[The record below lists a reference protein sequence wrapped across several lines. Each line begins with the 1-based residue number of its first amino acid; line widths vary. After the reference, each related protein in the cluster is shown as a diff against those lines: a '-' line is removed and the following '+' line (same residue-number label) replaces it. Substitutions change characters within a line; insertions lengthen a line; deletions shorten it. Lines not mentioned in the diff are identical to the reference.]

1 MGFLFF
7 KLPDWANSFT
17 PNPASNRPVW
27 LVTEMFSLMSPYKS
41 FTNLKYLISV
51 CGRNNVAATDE
62 IALDTD
68 PEFIVGGVNAAK
80 GEVGWQ
86 VGLTSSANSNRA
98 SVYCGGTLIQAQWVM
113 TAAHCT
119 EG

>member
-1 MGFLFF
+1 MILNF
-7 KLPDWANSFT
+7 
-17 PNPASNRPVW
+17 
-27 LVTEMFSLMSPYKS
+27 
-41 FTNLKYLISV
+41 LISV
-51 CGRNNVAATDE
+51 CGRNSVAATAELAHDM
-62 IALDTD
+62 D
-68 PEFIVGGVNAAK
+68 PELIVGGVNAAK

-86 VGLTSSANSNRA
+86 VGLTSSPSSNRA